1 MEKTK
6 AFLVANRESF
16 EDYGYF
22 DDHDIYYKIIEQKI
36 TADNSIEACKSLIE
50 GVSKTILRNVD
61 LKNPRTRQR
70 FIEQELKS
78 VGSTLSK
85 MKGTK
90 GEDFQ
95 PLFQSAVTV
104 LSAHVPALEKQLI
117 LDVGNKFCTYLGKL
131 RNARGDISHGRESPK
146 KLKSNLELE
155 KIVVSFTDILVIF
168 MLEALSIADFDSKHE
183 EYSFADLVNE
193 AFVLKDSDQL
203 ADIDTEEQ
211 LLRDFN
217 DDLDSVNK
225 LPGKTKYSRALFDQY
240 PEDYEVQFRE
250 YCDQLHNEKV
260 ESEPES
266 LI

>member
-1 MEKTK
+1 MEKTR
-6 AFLVANRESF
+6 AFLKANKESF
-16 EDYGYF
+16 EAYGYF
-22 DDHDIYYKIIEQKI
+22 DDHDIYYEVIEQKI
-36 TADNSIEACKSLIE
+36 TPDNSIEACKALIE
-50 GVSKTILRNVD
+50 GVCKTV
-61 LKNPRTRQR
+61 LKQIDVRNPRTRRR
-70 FIEQELKS
+70 FVEHDIKA
-78 VGSTLSK
+78 VDSTLRK
-85 MKGTK
+85 MKGNT

-95 PLFQSAVTV
+95 PLFRSAVTV
-104 LSAHVPALEKQLI
+104 LSAHVTTLEKDII
-117 LDVGNKFCTYLGKL
+117 LDVGNAFCKTLGRL

-266 LI
+266 FI